1 MLLDIHMLAC
11 ETCLRGCFVISFVE
25 RLVIAMRLD
34 VKAASHKAYLR
45 SQLLLL
51 FLFHLLRIVG
61 VDRIKCVMGSDL
73 LVRHISLIEYA
84 GSIPVIHF
92 DI

>member
-1 MLLDIHMLAC
+1 MLAC
-11 ETCLRGCFVISFVE
+11 ETCLRGCFGFPFVK
-25 RLVIAMRLD
+25 RLVITMGLD
-34 VKAASHKAYLR
+34 VKAAACKTYLR

-51 FLFHLLRIVG
+51 FLLHLLRIVR

-73 LVRHISLIEYA
+73 LVRHVSLIEYA
-84 GSIPVIHF
+84 GSIPLIHF